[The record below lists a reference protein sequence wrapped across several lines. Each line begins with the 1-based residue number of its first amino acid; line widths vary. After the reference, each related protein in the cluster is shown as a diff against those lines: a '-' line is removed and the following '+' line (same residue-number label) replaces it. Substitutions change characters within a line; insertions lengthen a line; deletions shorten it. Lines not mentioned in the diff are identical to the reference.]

1 MAGTSSVSGLSSGID
16 WADIIDQ
23 LKEVEHKK
31 IDLVESRKEVYEER
45 LSAWQSI
52 NTKLLSLKTAADTLN
67 EVTDFNLYTTS
78 LSSDTTTDA
87 EDILSVT
94 TDTDASPGTY
104 KIIINSLATAQKLS
118 STSYDSQTTALNLSG
133 DLIIGGRTVK
143 VTATDSLSSLKDKI
157 NTVNTGTNPSQVT
170 ATIVNYGTSGYRLI
184 LTSDEEGSAG
194 ISLLNG
200 GSTDLLGALGF
211 VDASSKTAKNS
222 ITGGN
227 ESDDFSD
234 ADEAIGGSEL
244 LNLTSPQS
252 GSVTLMINGTSQSV
266 AINLAMDSLNTIRD
280 AINTAFSGV
289 FTSDPASV
297 VSETDE
303 DGNTTYRLLIEGIT
317 ITYTDSNNVLE
328 TLGILER
335 GGVSDEKGVTGDVA
349 NTSSGEAVTS
359 STLIKDIDGYNDYA
373 SGDTITLSGTS
384 TNGDSVST
392 GFTIT
397 DSTTIEDLLTEIET
411 RYGEVTASVTA
422 DGKIRVADNE
432 IGDTNLSV
440 ILTPS
445 KTSLKFD
452 QDSDLGAIATIR
464 SRQIQAGSNAN
475 ITVDGVTITPSSN
488 TVNNVITGVT
498 LNLKEAANDTTITLS
513 AGRDYDAVKQKIE
526 DFVTAYNEAIEAIS
540 VQMTYNTETQEP
552 GGPLFGD
559 ATLRTIKSNLT
570 DIILDKVSGVSDNFS
585 TLGLIGINIG
595 TDSKLTIEEDDL
607 QDYLE
612 TNFDDIKKL
621 FAADWSSNNSN
632 LNYIYHTIDTKAG
645 TYNINITG
653 TNPVA
658 GYFVNSGDATGEGE
672 YLKGISGDAKGLLI
686 RYSGTATGTIGSF
699 SLTFGV
705 AELLDRSLYHITD
718 SGSGTI
724 TNKEETLQNTID
736 NLEEDIETMEAR
748 LDKKMGELESRF
760 VAMEIALSKIKSQS
774 DWLTSLFS
782 SFE

>member
-104 KIIINSLATAQKLS
+104 KIIVNSLATAQKLS

-170 ATIVNYGTSGYRLI
+170 ASIVNYGTSGYRLI

-194 ISLLNG
+194 ISLLSG

-227 ESDDFSD
+227 ESDAFSD

-252 GSVTLMINGTSQSV
+252 GTVTLMINGTSQSV
-266 AINLAMDSLNTIRD
+266 AINLATDSLNTVRD

-303 DGNTTYRLLIEGIT
+303 DGNTTYRLLIEGNS

-392 GFTIT
+392 GFTFT

-488 TVNNVITGVT
+488 TVDDVIPGVT
-498 LNLKEAANDTTITLS
+498 LNLKEAASNTTVTLTVGIDDDTVI
-513 AGRDYDAVKQKIE
+513 QNIE
-526 DFVTAYNEAIEAIS
+526 DFVTSFNETLDAINEQLAYDSEN
-540 VQMTYNTETQEP
+540 QEP

-559 ATLRTIKSNLT
+559 SALRTIKSNLT
-570 DIILDKVSGVSDNFS
+570 SIILDKVSVSDDFS
-585 TLGLIGINIG
+585 TLGLIGISLG
-595 TDSKLTIEEDDL
+595 TDGQLTIDEDEL
-607 QDYLE
+607 QDNLE
-612 TNFDDIKKL
+612 NNFDDVKAL
-621 FAADWSSNNSN
+621 FATNWSSTDSN
-632 LNYIYHTIDTKAG
+632 LSYVYHTIDTKAG

-672 YLKGISGDAKGLLI
+672 YLKGIAGDAKGLLI

-736 NLEEDIETMEAR
+736 NLEEDMETMEAR
-748 LDKKMGELESRF
+748 LVKKMEELESRF
-760 VAMEIALSKIKSQS
+760 VAMEMALSKIKSQS
-774 DWLTSLFS
+774 DWLTSMFS